1 MELVNQLADE
11 VHKTLN
17 YFLNDYYTGWTP
29 TSYQR
34 TKDFLYSAV
43 KTQAEMVGNKYVAFV
58 YIDYYSMDNYVNVT
72 GFQVATWANTGLHG
86 GLSVNHKLHVWG
98 DIMDA
103 TVKNGELLRLAIQY
117 LRSKGIS
124 VRT

>member
-1 MELVNQLADE
+1 
-11 VHKTLN
+11 
-17 YFLNDYYTGWTP
+17 
-29 TSYQR
+29 
-34 TKDFLYSAV
+34 
-43 KTQAEMVGNKYVAFV
+43 MVGNKCVAFV

-86 GLSVNHKLHVWG
+86 GLSVNHKLHVCG